1 MEETGERLLTNSI
14 SGATIEHLHRYALAS
29 EFVKGKIVLD
39 VASGEGYGSNFLALK
54 AKTVYG
60 VDLSEE
66 TVEYARKKYG
76 RKNLIFSQG
85 DATNLPFEDG
95 LFDVVVS
102 FETIEH
108 HDKHLE
114 MVKEIKRVLKKEG
127 VLIISSPDKL
137 NYTDRPNHTN
147 PFHVKEL
154 YFEEFQELLAGNF
167 QFISF
172 LGQKLLMSSLI
183 INSSAST
190 FCEYSG
196 NFKGIEKT
204 ENLKHPVYNLAIC
217 SDHELVEGFSSC
229 FNAAIFYDGGFKSL
243 ENLIQ
248 EKNELLNSKAYR
260 LGNLIISPFRYFMA
274 FFKIK

>member
-39 VASGEGYGSNFLALK
+39 VASGEGYGSNFLALT